1 MTCISPVHAA
11 IPVRSRPPEST
22 TPAHVH
28 TREPVSPRNRDG
40 DRAARAPAR
49 GPALHCAHAGSTNR
63 PRPAHSRACSTAAR
77 SRDASA
83 AEHEGGDKR
92 ARGTM
97 RAGHMPRQSAP
108 HAPRS
113 LYLWAR
119 LDSPPAAATHA
130 ARSPRSTLAGCSL
143 LPRCRQCDASS
154 NS

>member
-1 MTCISPVHAA
+1 MLLYPYVVVLPSPPH
-11 IPVRSRPPEST
+11 PLT
-22 TPAHVH
+22 FTPA
-28 TREPVSPRNRDG
+28 NRFPHG
-40 DRAARAPAR
+40 TETEIERLVPLLVAQHSTVRTLAART
-49 GPALHCAHAGSTNR
+49 GPG
-63 PRPAHSRACSTAAR
+63 PAHSRACSTAAAR
-77 SRDASA
+77 SRDAFA

-143 LPRCRQCDASS
+143 LPRCRQ
-154 NS
+154 